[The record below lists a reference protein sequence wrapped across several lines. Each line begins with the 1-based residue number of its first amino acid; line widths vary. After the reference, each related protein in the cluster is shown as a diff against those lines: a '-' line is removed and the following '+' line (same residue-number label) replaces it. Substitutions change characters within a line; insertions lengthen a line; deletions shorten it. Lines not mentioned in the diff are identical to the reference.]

1 MNSRIVNSPSIQ
13 DSLIRGWLYEY
24 RTVLLL
30 RYNLGVASKQR
41 LLFTIQAIFKGLPPV
56 AIEDVVLAHE
66 DDVKKQRLHFVS
78 LTEGQVI
85 SR

>member
-1 MNSRIVNSPSIQ
+1 MNSRITKSASTQ
-13 DSLIRGWLYEY
+13 GSLTRGWLYEY
-24 RTVLLL
+24 RLLL
-30 RYNLGVASKQR
+30 GYNLAVASKQR

-78 LTEGQVI
+78 LTEGEVLL
-85 SR
+85 